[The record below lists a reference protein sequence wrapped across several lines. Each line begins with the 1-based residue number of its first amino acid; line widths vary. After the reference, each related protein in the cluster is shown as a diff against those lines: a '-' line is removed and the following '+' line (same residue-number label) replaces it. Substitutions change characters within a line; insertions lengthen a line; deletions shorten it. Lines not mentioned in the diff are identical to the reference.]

1 MKKILCLIAT
11 LIMIFSCCANV
22 ARAEEVPDFNID
34 DTLEEIKQAAYSLDG
49 VNLKYLRDAW
59 EKVYVELNLAV
70 YNNLRGSEVNGHA
83 FKGFEAGIYEIGSSL
98 PAGQYKIY
106 ICEVSEDTWEP
117 LYSGE
122 TFSNTATLVYG
133 SNYSDRT
140 ILRLRPGT
148 ATELHFND
156 GDEVIFVGGWGYCE
170 RISD

>member
-1 MKKILCLIAT
+1 MKKILCVVLTLLIV
-11 LIMIFSCCANV
+11 LSCSSNV
-22 ARAEEVPDFNID
+22 ARAEDLESELD
-34 DTLEEIKQAAYSLDG
+34 DMLEEIKQAAYSLDG
-49 VNLKYLRDAW
+49 VNLKHLRDAW
-59 EKVYVELNLAV
+59 EEIYVELNLAV
-70 YNNLRGSEVNGHA
+70 YNNLKDSEVNGHA

-106 ICEVSEDTWEP
+106 ICEVSADTWEP
-117 LYSGE
+117 LYNGE
-122 TFSNTATLVYG
+122 TFRNTATLVYG

-148 ATELHFND
+148 MTELHFNN

>member
-1 MKKILCLIAT
+1 MKKILCVVLTLLIV
-11 LIMIFSCCANV
+11 LSCSSNM
-22 ARAEEVPDFNID
+22 ARAEDLESELD
-34 DTLEEIKQAAYSLDG
+34 DMLEEIKQAAYSLDG
-49 VNLKYLRDAW
+49 VNLKHLRDAW
-59 EKVYVELNLAV
+59 EEVYVELNLAV
-70 YNNLRGSEVNGHA
+70 YNNLKDSEVNGHS

-106 ICEVSEDTWEP
+106 ICEVSADTWEP
-117 LYSGE
+117 LYNGE
-122 TFSNTATLVYG
+122 TFRNTATLVYG

-148 ATELHFND
+148 MTEFHFNN

>member
-1 MKKILCLIAT
+1 MKKILCVVLM
-11 LIMIFSCCANV
+11 LMVVFSCSSNV
-22 ARAEEVPDFNID
+22 ARAEDLESELD
-34 DTLEEIKQAAYSLDG
+34 DMLEEIKQAAYSLDG
-49 VNLKYLRDAW
+49 VNLKHLRDAW
-59 EKVYVELNLAV
+59 EEVYVELNLAV
-70 YNNLRGSEVNGHA
+70 YNNLKDSEVNGHA

-106 ICEVSEDTWEP
+106 ICEVSADTWEP
-117 LYSGE
+117 LYNGE
-122 TFSNTATLVYG
+122 TFRNTATLVYG

-148 ATELHFND
+148 MTEFHFNN

>member
-1 MKKILCLIAT
+1 MKKILCVVLT
-11 LIMIFSCCANV
+11 LLVVLSCSSNV
-22 ARAEEVPDFNID
+22 ARAEDLESELD
-34 DTLEEIKQAAYSLDG
+34 DMLEEIKQAAYSLDG
-49 VNLKYLRDAW
+49 VNLKHLRDAW
-59 EKVYVELNLAV
+59 EEVYVELNLAV
-70 YNNLRGSEVNGHA
+70 YNNLKDFEVNGHA

-106 ICEVSEDTWEP
+106 ICEVSADTWEP
-117 LYSGE
+117 LYNGE
-122 TFSNTATLVYG
+122 TFRNTATLVYG

-148 ATELHFND
+148 MTEFHFNN

>member
-1 MKKILCLIAT
+1 MKKILCVVLTLLIV
-11 LIMIFSCCANV
+11 LSCSSNV
-22 ARAEEVPDFNID
+22 ARAEDLESELD
-34 DTLEEIKQAAYSLDG
+34 DMLEEIKQAAYSLDG
-49 VNLKYLRDAW
+49 VNLKHLRDAW
-59 EKVYVELNLAV
+59 EEVYVELNLAV
-70 YNNLRGSEVNGHA
+70 YNNLKDFEVNGHA

-106 ICEVSEDTWEP
+106 ICEVSADTWEP
-117 LYSGE
+117 LYNGE
-122 TFSNTATLVYG
+122 TFRNTATLVYG

-148 ATELHFND
+148 MTEFHFNN

>member
-1 MKKILCLIAT
+1 MKKILCVVLMLLIV
-11 LIMIFSCCANV
+11 LSCGEKV
-22 ARAEEVPDFNID
+22 ARAEDLESELD
-34 DTLEEIKQAAYSLDG
+34 DMLEEIKQAAYSLDV
-49 VNLKYLRDAW
+49 VNLKHLRDAW
-59 EKVYVELNLAV
+59 EEVYIELNLAV
-70 YNNLRGSEVNGHA
+70 YNNLKDYEVNGHA

-106 ICEVSEDTWEP
+106 ICEVSADTWEP
-117 LYSGE
+117 LYNGE
-122 TFSNTATLVYG
+122 TFRNTATLVYG

-148 ATELHFND
+148 MTEFHFNN

>member
-1 MKKILCLIAT
+1 MKKILCVAMML
-11 LIMIFSCCANV
+11 LVVFSCGANV
-22 ARAEEVPDFNID
+22 ARAEEVQSFNID
-34 DTLEEIKQAAYSLDG
+34 DTLDEIKQAAYYLEGTD
-49 VNLKYLRDAW
+49 LKYLRDAW
-59 EKVYVELNLAV
+59 EEVYVELNLAV
-70 YNNLRGSEVNGHA
+70 YNNLRGSEVNGHV
-83 FKGFEAGIYEIGSSL
+83 FKGFESGIYEIGSGL

-122 TFSNTATLVYG
+122 TFRNTATLVYG

-148 ATELHFND
+148 TTEIHLSD